1 MEAITNYPRPLCTS
15 ANGRRSGTF
24 QRTPI
29 TPTSQD
35 IKLPRG
41 IPWTRGDV
49 KAEYEFLDKLSHTS
63 ADSSDVVYSVRHRK
77 TGKRFACKRISK
89 HQPDY
94 GGSCVRVGAS
104 AGAGWR
110 HEAQMLAR
118 CANHANIV
126 SLHEVIED
134 AHYVYIVME
143 ECEGGELFDLILE
156 RGHLSEKDAAVNARA
171 ILEVIRH
178 CHSQGVV
185 NRDLKPENL
194 LLKKKYNSQE
204 VSCTMENLRCVDFG
218 SASQLEAG
226 KTLRDMVGS
235 SFYIAPEVLRGKYG
249 FAADVWSAGVIVYI
263 MLSGLPPF
271 WGPNTRETFD
281 NILTARPRLDGE
293 LWDVVSEAGKDFIRR
308 VLDKNP
314 ETRLTVAEALAH
326 PWISQECSAPTTQ
339 LSSVVLARLQ
349 SFTRTTRLE
358 RLLLNVAAH
367 QLTSKEI
374 DRLGAM
380 FRALDHDDDGVIS
393 AEDLR
398 EGLGAVGKQMDK
410 ESVKKLARELDV
422 SGCGSINLEEFIAGA
437 MDRKRALTSETLTR
451 VFSELD
457 DDHDGELGPRVFA
470 SALQECHIDVKEDQL
485 TKLMVA
491 EGFVHG
497 AEVIM
502 RAETFKRCLLHGV
515 AQGSD
520 SRSCSRNSTMEACPV
535 RSCSRNSTLDSC
547 PVSPTARAH

>member
-1 MEAITNYPRPLCTS
+1 MEAITNYPKPLCTG
-15 ANGRRSGTF
+15 ATCRRSGSF
-24 QRTPI
+24 KRGTPT

-41 IPWTRGDV
+41 IPWTKGDV

-77 TGKRFACKRISK
+77 TDKRFACKRISK

-94 GGSCVRVGAS
+94 GGSCKRVGAS

-118 CANHANIV
+118 CAEHANIV

-194 LLKKKYNSQE
+194 LLKKKYSCQE

-218 SASQLEAG
+218 SASQLEPG
-226 KTLRDMVGS
+226 KQLRDMVGS

-249 FAADVWSAGVIVYI
+249 YSADVWSTGVIVYI

-281 NILTARPRLDGE
+281 NILTARPRLDGD
-293 LWDVVSEAGKDFIRR
+293 LWDAVSEAGKDFIRR
-308 VLDKNP
+308 ILDKDP
-314 ETRLTVAEALAH
+314 ATRMTVSEALAH
-326 PWISQECSAPTTQ
+326 PWISQELSAPTTQ
-339 LSSVVLARLQ
+339 LSSVVLSRLQ

-380 FRALDHDDDGVIS
+380 FRALDHDDDGCIT

-398 EGLGAVGKQMDK
+398 EGLGAVGKQMDR
-410 ESVKKLARELDV
+410 ESIKKLARELDV

-451 VFSELD
+451 VFSDLD

-470 SALQECHIDVKEDQL
+470 SALQVRPCFRIAL
-485 TKLMVA
+485 I
-491 EGFVHG
+491 EGSCG
-497 AEVIM
+497 GE
-502 RAETFKRCLLHGV
+502 ELL
-515 AQGSD
+515 SY
-520 SRSCSRNSTMEACPV
+520 
-535 RSCSRNSTLDSC
+535 
-547 PVSPTARAH
+547 